1 MVARTYLNRY
11 TTFVPPLPLVLE
23 VRFFATDHGREPV
36 REWLRSL
43 SPDARKAIGEDI
55 KTVQFGWP
63 LGMPLVRKMDPGLW
77 EVRSTI
83 DAGIARVLFTT
94 TGSVMVLVH
103 GFIKKSDK
111 TPKDALKLALRRAKE
126 IHHG

>member
-1 MVARTYLNRY
+1 
-11 TTFVPPLPLVLE
+11 
-23 VRFFATDHGREPV
+23 
-36 REWLRSL
+36 
-43 SPDARKAIGEDI
+43 
-55 KTVQFGWP
+55 
-63 LGMPLVRKMDPGLW
+63 MPLVRKMDPGLW

>member
-1 MVARTYLNRY
+1 ML
-11 TTFVPPLPLVLE
+11 PLPLVLE
-23 VRFFATDHGREPV
+23 VRFYATDQGREPV
-36 REWLRSL
+36 RDWLRSL
-43 SPDARKAIGEDI
+43 NPEARKTIGEDI

-63 LGMPLVRKMDPGLW
+63 LGMPLVRKMDAGLW
-77 EVRSTI
+77 EVRSMI

-94 TGSVMVLVH
+94 AGPVMVLLH

-111 TPKDALKLALRRAKE
+111 APRDDLRLALRRMKE